1 MNSKVRR
8 INWVSE
14 IQNTAGRRAVLVA
27 TYPAFILY
35 GVVAS
40 LFKCALYVV
49 VVVLVGPAASIVRYT
64 RILTYSARL
73 RWRHAKPRGK
83 ADWVVAAVDAY
94 VDRLDAPKV
103 ETWTAWEPTDAQ

>member
-1 MNSKVRR
+1 MDSKVRR

-40 LFKCALYVV
+40 IVKSVIYGVAVMLI
-49 VVVLVGPAASIVRYT
+49 GPPASFVRYA

-73 RWRHAKPRGK
+73 RWRHTHKPHRDSEAGS
-83 ADWVVAAVDAY
+83 A
-94 VDRLDAPKV
+94 
-103 ETWTAWEPTDAQ
+103 